1 MSTAHMNGN
10 FWNSLLTC
18 MRFRDWIL
26 IMYVFIMNIMCHI
39 IFEEKTE
46 LQDQYPLILNPV
58 ENADD
63 PIQDHNRSIWPLTR
77 SIITQIVYYRVFT
90 CGVLKTSALYVN
102 SRDWLRAISQ
112 SIAVSGAEV
121 KTLSSP
127 PEVRT
132 KRKRPKCLFTTFYVK
147 IRSPN

>member
-1 MSTAHMNGN
+1 
-10 FWNSLLTC
+10 
-18 MRFRDWIL
+18 
-26 IMYVFIMNIMCHI
+26 MYVFIMNIMCHI

-102 SRDWLRAISQ
+102 SRD
-112 SIAVSGAEV
+112 
-121 KTLSSP
+121 
-127 PEVRT
+127 
-132 KRKRPKCLFTTFYVK
+132 
-147 IRSPN
+147 